1 MPIMK
6 PRALLTVMAMGL
18 VIAGASLARAAEDAD
33 PIVVELFTSQGC
45 SSCPPADKFLGDL
58 AKQPGILAL
67 SFHVDYWDYI
77 GWKDP
82 FASHQATLR
91 QRKYAQAFDIAYVYT
106 PQMIVQGSVQ
116 GVGSDRSDIE
126 SEIARLRQKRPVHP
140 SLAVERRGDGSL
152 AVEVGAGEALK
163 PATVWLVCYDRHHET
178 EVPRGENA
186 GATLTDYH
194 VVRHFEAIGTWK
206 GEVIELTVPPDEVAE
221 YLGSPNGA
229 IAVLVQSAGTGP
241 ILAARMLP
249 DRQ

>member
-1 MPIMK
+1 M
-6 PRALLTVMAMGL
+6 ALIIPGAGLT
-18 VIAGASLARAAEDAD
+18 RAAEDTD

-45 SSCPPADKFLGDL
+45 SSCPPADQFLGDL

-82 FASHQATLR
+82 FASHEATLR

-106 PQMIVQGSVQ
+106 PQMVVQGSAQ

-126 SEIARLRQKRPVHP
+126 AEIAHLREKRASHP
-140 SLAVERRGDGSL
+140 SLRLERRGDGSL
-152 AVEVGAGEALK
+152 AVEVGAGNPKEA
-163 PATVWLVCYDRHHET
+163 ATVWLICYDRHHET
-178 EVPRGENA
+178 QVPRGENA
-186 GATLTDYH
+186 GATLIDYH
-194 VVRHFEAIGTWK
+194 VVRHFETIASWN
-206 GEVIELTVPPDEVAE
+206 GEAVTLTVPTGEVSE
-221 YLGSPNGA
+221 YLSNPNGA

-241 ILAARMLP
+241 ILAAGVLG